1 MRIQNN
7 IQRYHC
13 PSCNKTFSLQNKIN
27 SIDIWT
33 EYSEEKQT
41 YKQLADKYQ
50 CSRHILK
57 ALKATLNIPKIKRL
71 IYLLAQPFGEEN
83 LMCLF

>member
-50 CSRHILK
+50 CFRHILK
-57 ALKATLNIPKIKRL
+57 ALKTTLNTLKIKRL
-71 IYLLAQPFGEEN
+71 IYLLAQPFREEN